1 MLKNCM
7 KLFYIQLLRL
17 YNLNELRYT
26 KDKKKKT
33 NAIILLCCFI
43 IIGIGLIVYVG
54 VLAYSICLVGMA
66 DLVPAYI
73 LAVTSILT
81 ILFTIFKAGSIMFGA
96 RDYEQLIALPL
107 KASTIVISRF
117 LTMYISNLIFAV
129 ITMLPSAIIYSMFI
143 SVGANFF
150 LMIMISV
157 LFIPLIPMT
166 IATTIGVII
175 TAISSRMKH
184 KTLFTVVISIIATLG
199 ALLLSMGANNVDQV
213 VISNISVTMTEQ
225 INKIY
230 PISPLY
236 TSAIVHGNIFAF
248 LEFIA
253 FSVVLFI
260 IFVAIVSWKYVSINS
275 ALISHATKSNYVFTE
290 FKTNPPLKALY
301 KKEIRR
307 YLSSAL
313 YIMNTGIGYILMIVM
328 SASILLVNPDKLE
341 ISLQIP
347 GFKNMLTTLAP
358 LIISTMAC
366 LMSTTVSSISLEGK
380 QWWIVTS
387 LPVSTKIVFDSKI
400 LVNLTLAIPST
411 LLSSTLLAFAL
422 RFDFFSSLLLYI
434 TPITYVLFVSV
445 LGITINANMPS
456 FNWDNEAYVIKQSG
470 ATLIAMLIGMISF
483 AIPFVLVFSVR
494 SVPSNIITLLTTIVI
509 LGITGLLYTKNNK
522 MNLKMIQENK

>member
-1 MLKNCM
+1 
-7 KLFYIQLLRL
+7 
-17 YNLNELRYT
+17 
-26 KDKKKKT
+26 
-33 NAIILLCCFI
+33 
-43 IIGIGLIVYVG
+43 
-54 VLAYSICLVGMA
+54 
-66 DLVPAYI
+66 
-73 LAVTSILT
+73 
-81 ILFTIFKAGSIMFGA
+81 
-96 RDYEQLIALPL
+96 
-107 KASTIVISRF
+107 
-117 LTMYISNLIFAV
+117 
-129 ITMLPSAIIYSMFI
+129 
-143 SVGANFF
+143 
-150 LMIMISV
+150 
-157 LFIPLIPMT
+157 
-166 IATTIGVII
+166 
-175 TAISSRMKH
+175 
-184 KTLFTVVISIIATLG
+184 
-199 ALLLSMGANNVDQV
+199 

-225 INKIY
+225 IDKIY

-236 TSAIVHGNIFAF
+236 TSAIVHGNILAF
-248 LEFIA
+248 LAFIV

-275 ALISHATKSNYVFTE
+275 ALTSHATKSNYVLTE
-290 FKTNPPLKALY
+290 FKTDSPLKALY

-347 GFKNMLTTLAP
+347 GLKNMLTTLAP

-387 LPVSTKIVFDSKI
+387 LPVNTKKIFDSKI

-422 RFDFFSSLLLYI
+422 RFDFFSCLLLYI

-483 AIPFVLVFSVR
+483 AIPFILVFSVR
-494 SVPSNIITLLTTIVI
+494 SVPSNIITLITTIVI

-522 MNLKMIQENK
+522 MSLKMIQENK

>member
-7 KLFYIQLLRL
+7 KLFYIQSLRL

-33 NAIILLCCFI
+33 NAILLLCCFI
-43 IIGIGLIVYVG
+43 IIGIALIVYVG
-54 VLAYSICLVGMA
+54 ALAYSICLVGMA
-66 DLVPAYI
+66 ELVPAYI

-81 ILFTIFKAGSIMFGA
+81 MLATLFKAGSIMFGA
-96 RDYEQLIALPL
+96 RDYEQLIAFPL
-107 KASTIVISRF
+107 KSSTIVISRF
-117 LTMYISNLIFAV
+117 LTMYINNLIFAV
-129 ITMLPSAIIYSMFI
+129 ITMLPSAIIYSIFVP
-143 SVGANFF
+143 VGAIFF

-175 TAISSRMKH
+175 TAISSRIKH
-184 KTLFTVVISIIATLG
+184 KTLFTVVISLIATLG
-199 ALLLSMGANNVDQV
+199 ALLLSMGARNVDQV
-213 VISNISVTMTEQ
+213 VISDISVTMTEQ
-225 INKIY
+225 TNKIY
-230 PISPLY
+230 PISSLY
-236 TSAIVHGNIFAF
+236 TSAIVHGNILAF
-248 LEFIA
+248 LEFIV

-260 IFVAIVSWKYVSINS
+260 IFVTIVSWKYVSINS
-275 ALISHATKSNYVFTE
+275 AITSHATKSNYVLAE
-290 FKTNPPLKALY
+290 FKTASPLKALY
-301 KKEIRR
+301 KKEIGR

-313 YIMNTGIGYILMIVM
+313 YIMNTGIGYILMIIM
-328 SASILLVNPDKLE
+328 SASILFINPDKLE
-341 ISLQIP
+341 ISLQIS
-347 GFKNMLTTLAP
+347 GLKTMLITLAP
-358 LIISTMAC
+358 LIISSMAC

-380 QWWIVTS
+380 QWWIATS
-387 LPVSTKIVFDSKI
+387 LPVETKVVFDSKI

-422 RFDFFSSLLLYI
+422 RFDIFSYLLLYI

-483 AIPFVLVFSVR
+483 AIPFILVFCVK
-494 SVPSNIITLLTTIVI
+494 SVPANIITLITTIV
-509 LGITGLLYTKNNK
+509 LLVITGFLYTKNNT
-522 MNLKMIQENK
+522 MSLKMIQENK